1 MSRSDEATPY
11 WRLSG
16 FYFFYFAAL
25 GALLPYWG
33 LYLQSLGFSA
43 REIGELIA
51 ILMATKI
58 VAPNIW
64 GWIADHSGRRMV
76 IVRVG
81 SLLSVVAFAGIFL
94 GVSYWWVAFVICLFS
109 FFWNATLP
117 QFEAATLSHL
127 GDDSTQRYSRIR
139 LWGSV
144 GFIVAVVAVGPL
156 LEAQGINLL
165 PGVLLALFVAIWL
178 NSLVVPEQAAGH
190 LSLDHEPLRNVLRQ
204 PTVVALLLICF
215 LVQMSH
221 GPYYT
226 FYTIY
231 LDDSGYSR
239 SMIGQLWALGVVAE
253 IGAFLVMHR
262 LFPRFGVR
270 RLLLVALALTTLRW
284 LLVAWWVESL
294 AVMIF
299 AQLLHA
305 FSFGVFHAVA
315 ISLIH
320 RYFVGRHQGKGQALY
335 SSISFGAGGAIG
347 SLYSGYVWEGL
358 GPSWAYLFAAVASL
372 LAFWIAWQKIH
383 IKCEEK

>member
-1 MSRSDEATPY
+1 MSRPDETAPY

-33 LYLQSLGFSA
+33 LYLQSLGFGA

-64 GWIADHSGRRMV
+64 GWIADHSGRRMM
-76 IVRVG
+76 IVRLG
-81 SLLSVVAFAGIFL
+81 SLLSVVAFGGIFL
-94 GVSYWWVAFVICLFS
+94 GVSYWWMAFVICLFS

-117 QFEAATLSHL
+117 QFEAATMSHL
-127 GDDSTQRYSRIR
+127 GDSTHRYSSIR

-144 GFIVAVVAVGPL
+144 GFIIAVVVVGPL
-156 LEAQGINLL
+156 LEAEGVDLL
-165 PGVLLALFVAIWL
+165 PLVLVILFASIWL
-178 NSLVVPEQAAGH
+178 SSLVVPEHAAGH
-190 LSLDHEPLRNVLRQ
+190 LPLDHEPLRNVLRQ
-204 PTVVALLLICF
+204 PIVVALLVICF
-215 LVQMSH
+215 LVQMGH

-231 LDDSGYSR
+231 LNDIGYS
-239 SMIGQLWALGVVAE
+239 SSTIGMLWALGVVAE

-284 LLVAWWVESL
+284 LLVAWWAESL

-320 RYFVGRHQGKGQALY
+320 KYFIGRHQGKGQALY
-335 SSISFGAGGAIG
+335 SSVSFGAGGAIG
-347 SLYSGYVWEGL
+347 SLYSGYTWEGL
-358 GPSWAYLFAAVASL
+358 GPAWTFLFAAMVSL
-372 LAFWIAWQKIH
+372 LAFLIAWKKIH
-383 IKCEEK
+383 IKHEEK